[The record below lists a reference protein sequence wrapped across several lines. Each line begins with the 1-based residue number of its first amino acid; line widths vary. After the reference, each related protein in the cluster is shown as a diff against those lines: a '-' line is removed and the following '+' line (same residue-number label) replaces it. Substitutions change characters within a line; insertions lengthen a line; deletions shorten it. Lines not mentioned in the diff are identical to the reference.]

1 VDECFFGRADGFLDG
16 MELLRNVEAGLL
28 SLDHADDRPKVAFG
42 TLQTLDDFGMG
53 SVDSRFS
60 HMHILSPWRGYVK
73 RTMLQTGFLLSA
85 NSLLSV
91 LYFPFSETTHLR
103 TAAIGKSD

>member
-1 VDECFFGRADGFLDG
+1 MVQVLDG

-28 SLDHADDRPKVAFG
+28 PLDHADDRPKVAFG
-42 TLQTLDDFGMG
+42 TLQTLEDFGMG
-53 SVDSRFS
+53 VWIVDSVICLSSPPGGDMSNEQCCKPDFS
-60 HMHILSPWRGYVK
+60 C
-73 RTMLQTGFLLSA
+73 SA
-85 NSLLSV
+85 NSLLTA